1 MNPVGLSE
9 LFGQA
14 LLKHRSLIKA
24 AKAGAGVGP
33 HIAAIRSLLSSSEED
48 DAPVKSALQ
57 RFQVPD
63 VVFTGGDL
71 SKNILGSVGNVYG
84 RDQLRITYGAGEGS
98 VAVIGQGKGKYCK
111 VSKGLVAAVES
122 AMAVMSRVAVPVA
135 LQRQMGIAIG
145 RGAAVSVAGPGLQF
159 NRNLEFKA

>member
-1 MNPVGLSE
+1 MNPAGLSE

-48 DAPVKSALQ
+48 APVKSALQ
-57 RFQVPD
+57 RFQIPD

-84 RDQLRITYGAGEGS
+84 RDQLRITYGVGEGS

-111 VSKGLVAAVES
+111 ISRGLVAAVES
-122 AMAVMSRVAVPVA
+122 SMAVMSRVAVQVA

-145 RGAAVSVAGPGLQF
+145 RGAAVSVAGPGVQF
-159 NRNLEFKA
+159 NRHF